1 MRKLSDNYRIHIH
14 LSYLVV
20 YWQTNIHTYV
30 YIDTVIQ
37 MHKHKKIWRDGR
49 MIQWRRRQIE
59 FAYISLTIWYN
70 CTYIYANT
78 WNVEAKYSNSKS
90 SQKHKSLQIYSASLQ
105 PITHPPP
112 VRQTTLTLFVKFCVS
127 HLFDSIRHDLGATRM
142 LVISFKVLKIR
153 STCREGNSGVEFH
166 LSLSHRSLT
175 RTHTLP

>member
-1 MRKLSDNYRIHIH
+1 MWRPNTLIAK
-14 LSYLVV
+14 VV
-20 YWQTNIHTYV
+20 RSIKAYK
-30 YIDTVIQ
+30 YIP
-37 MHKHKKIWRDGR
+37 
-49 MIQWRRRQIE
+49 
-59 FAYISLTIWYN
+59 LP
-70 CTYIYANT
+70 
-78 WNVEAKYSNSKS
+78 SNR
-90 SQKHKSLQIYSASLQ
+90 L
-105 PITHPPP
+105 PPPPP